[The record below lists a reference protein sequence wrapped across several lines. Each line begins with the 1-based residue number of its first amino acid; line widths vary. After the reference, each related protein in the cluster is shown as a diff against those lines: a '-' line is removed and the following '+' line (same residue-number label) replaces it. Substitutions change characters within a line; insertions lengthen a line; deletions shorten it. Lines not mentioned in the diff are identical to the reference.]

1 MMSAKPERSGM
12 MIVQVAG
19 LVRAA
24 PEAVFD
30 AWVIPEIRRKWWRNV
45 RGEGPTVCE
54 IDARVG
60 GRYTIKQLGSGSE
73 TANIN
78 DMYEWV
84 MTGEFLEVE
93 RPHRLVFTW
102 NVNNPGDPVVN
113 QRVEVMFHAADGGT
127 RVEVTHNGIQS
138 TELRDGTKAGWESM
152 IEHIKDVLGDSVS
165 Q

>member
-1 MMSAKPERSGM
+1 MMSAKPEDSGT

-73 TANIN
+73 TADIN

-93 RPHRLVFTW
+93 RPTRLVFTW
-102 NVNNPGDPVVN
+102 NVNNPADPIVD
-113 QRVEVMFHAADGGT
+113 QRVEVTFHATAGGT
-127 RVEVTHNGIQS
+127 RVEVTHNGIHS
-138 TELRDGTKAGWESM
+138 TEIRDGTKAGWESM
-152 IEHIKDVLGDSVS
+152 IKHINEVLGVS
-165 Q
+165 EIQ